1 MLPRVF
7 LSIESLCARRHVFGV
22 ERGIKCGLVCL
33 EYLTLFE
40 YDRDKKDV
48 LRRPVNEEPGDEEQD
63 AVQPVLPGLWSGD
76 IVSP

>member
-7 LSIESLCARRHVFGV
+7 LSIESLCARRHIFVV

-33 EYLTLFE
+33 EYLALFE

-48 LRRPVNEEPGDEEQD
+48 LRRPVDQEPGDEEQD
-63 AVQPVLPGLWSGD
+63 AVQPVLPRLWSRD
-76 IVSP
+76 IVSL